1 MLRERLEDARTD
13 LSELMIYARVLMA
26 KLLGMTDKCDYPQA
40 ITDADRTIAE
50 ELLAAVKAITT
61 TAETSIKPV
70 L

>member
-1 MLRERLEDARTD
+1 
-13 LSELMIYARVLMA
+13 MA
-26 KLLGMTDKCDYPQA
+26 KLLGMTDKCDYPQG